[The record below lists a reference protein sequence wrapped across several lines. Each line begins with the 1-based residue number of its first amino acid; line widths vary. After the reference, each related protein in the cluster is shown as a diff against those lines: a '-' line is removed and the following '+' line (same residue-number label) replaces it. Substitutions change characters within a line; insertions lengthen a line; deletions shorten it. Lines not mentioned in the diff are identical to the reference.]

1 MDMSLIAWRRALGKI
16 FGVTHSGKRDM
27 YEEFGYKDELSFDD
41 YYFKFRRQNIA
52 RRIINLPANA
62 TWSGGVG
69 LSEGGNPHPQS
80 KEWQRILRH
89 SRLVNVFKRADKLAG
104 LGPYAIIVLGF
115 DDASNLE
122 QPLRPRG
129 AKNLM
134 YVQTFSSKSAEIAE
148 FETSTSSP
156 RFGLPNMY
164 LIRSKSEQT
173 QQHTTTAVTLP
184 EKEIRVHHSR
194 VIHIAEDLLE
204 NDVYGTPRL
213 EAVYNDLDDLLKV
226 SGGTAETYWLT
237 ANRGI
242 QANIDPDIDA
252 DSDEM
257 DRLEDELDRY
267 IHRISRVVKTRGVEL
282 QNLGTDTLHPRDPFD
297 IIISLIAGTTG
308 IPQRILLGSEAGHLA
323 SEQDRTNW
331 ATRITERRE
340 EYAEPIILRPILE
353 RLNFAGVLTLNDVD
367 SLDFTWRDPFSMSPL
382 EQGQAMAQT
391 ARAAINLSK
400 QLEKAQTNILTRDEC
415 RGILNFGKGETTAS
429 EPDDRMPDTSDTG
442 PDENISDTDVDNQAN
457 TNDPNADANNLPTGD
472 NE

>member
-1 MDMSLIAWRRALGKI
+1 MDMSLTAWRRALGRI
-16 FGVTHSGKRDM
+16 FGTTHAGKRDM
-27 YEEFGYKDELSFDD
+27 YEEFGYRDELSFDD

-69 LSEGGNPHPQS
+69 LASSENLQIS
-80 KEWQRILRH
+80 NSDWNKLLRH
-89 SRLVNVFKRADKLAG
+89 SKLVNVFKRADKLAG

-115 DDASNLE
+115 DDSASLE
-122 QPLRPRG
+122 TPLREGG
-129 AKNLM
+129 AKKLQ
-134 YVQTFSSKSAEIAE
+134 YVQTFSSKSAEIFE
-148 FETSTSSP
+148 FDTSTSSP

-164 LIRSKSEQT
+164 LIRSKSDQS
-173 QQHTTTAVTLP
+173 QQHTTSAVTIP
-184 EKEIRVHHSR
+184 EKEIKIHHSR
-194 VIHIAEDLLE
+194 VIHVAEDLLE

-242 QANIDPDIDA
+242 QADIDPDIDA
-252 DSDEM
+252 DSSEM
-257 DRLEDELDRY
+257 EKLEDELDRY

-282 QNLGTDTLHPRDPFD
+282 KNLGTDTLSPREPFD

-340 EYAEPIILRPILE
+340 EYAEPIILRPTLE
-353 RLNFAGVLTLNDVD
+353 RLNYAGVLRLPDIDN
-367 SLDFTWRDPFSMSPL
+367 LDFLWRDPFEMSPL
-382 EQGQAMAQT
+382 EKGQAMAQT

-400 QLEKAQTNILTRDEC
+400 QLERPEGNILTRNEC
-415 RGILNFGKGETTAS
+415 RSILNFSDANPDADPDASNSSPAS
-429 EPDDRMPDTSDTG
+429 ETDPADSDADSDVTEE
-442 PDENISDTDVDNQAN
+442 DQVENAN
-457 TNDPNADANNLPTGD
+457 
-472 NE
+472 ESSRER